1 MYMYQYL
8 KIIFSTCSTFY
19 EMNIIELKKRINN
32 EHVVGVDFTQS
43 NMCQGIR
50 TFGGKSLHCIDPRE
64 INPYQRVGNSY
75 KVYQLLCRKARYKK
89 EIFEQQRQKKPI
101 NKYKFQIYQI

>member
-1 MYMYQYL
+1 MHLRYMYMYQYL

-19 EMNIIELKKRINN
+19 EINIIELKKRINN
-32 EHVVGVDFTQS
+32 ERVVGVDFTQS

-75 KVYQLLCRKARYKK
+75 KVYQLLCRKG
-89 EIFEQQRQKKPI
+89 
-101 NKYKFQIYQI
+101 